1 MEAKLRKSLPS
12 SLVRVG
18 WHLCPPCHLSQQL
31 PSSAGSSPTL
41 FWSLLLSLTFSHPL
55 LPLPHTAAYPFLL
68 LCSNTRHVL
77 ITLNPC
83 CSFCLECI
91 SPFGFLPDS

>member
-18 WHLCPPCHLSQQL
+18 WHPCPPCHLSRQLLHQQEAA
-31 PSSAGSSPTL
+31 PPCSGPC
-41 FWSLLLSLTFSHPL
+41 FSLTFSHPL
-55 LPLPHTAAYPFLL
+55 QPLPHTAAYTFLL